1 MNTLTSEQILTQAQ
15 LSRKRL
21 DALHATTRQMGLVEA
36 CKFDSFLLG
45 ALSFTASEE
54 AWNAAVELAMKKQRD
69 SRKFTLDDAL
79 EMGGYDPEAQEWTR
93 KRNDFPV
100 AKPTHEDEVP
110 F

>member
-21 DALHATTRQMGLVEA
+21 DALHAMRRQMGLVEA

-45 ALSFTASEE
+45 ALSFTVSEE
-54 AWNAAVELAMKKQRD
+54 VWNSAVELATKKQKE
-69 SRKFTLDDAL
+69 SRKFTMEDAQ
-79 EMGGYDPEAQEWTR
+79 EMGGYDPGAQEWTR
-93 KRNDFPV
+93 TRNDFPV